1 MKKNG
6 MNLQAKIYFDDTEQ
20 AFIYKSNAQLKKTYR
35 LFQLMNQSWLVKVGT
50 RLTLL
55 AVNWKLPINGLLRST
70 IFEQFVGGETLEQ
83 TSVIV
88 NDLKKYGISLILDYG
103 AEGKESEKDFEE
115 AKNEFIRVINH
126 ASSLDNINFISIKLT
141 ALARFSLLEKLN
153 QFSASSAAGFSID
166 TKQLNPEEEQE
177 WANVVRRVEE
187 ICELAIEKKVGI
199 LIDAEESWI
208 QYTIDALTM
217 QVMERYNK
225 KKAIIYNT
233 IQLYRHDRLEFLK
246 YSHQIALKNKFIL
259 GAKIVRG
266 AYMEKERKR
275 ANALNDSSPIQRDKS
290 ASDQDFNAAISYSI
304 QHIDTISVIIASH
317 NEYSAQFAVRLLDEA
332 NLAVNHPHIH
342 FSQLYGMS
350 DNITFNLAKIG
361 CNVSKY
367 LPYGPIDDVI
377 PYLMRRAQ
385 ENSSVA
391 GQTSRELFLIEK
403 EIKRRGI

>member
-1 MKKNG
+1 

>member
-1 MKKNG
+1 
-6 MNLQAKIYFDDTEQ
+6 MNLQAKISFDDTEQ

-83 TSVIV
+83 TTVIV

-153 QFSASSAAGFSID
+153 QFSARSSAGFSID
-166 TKQLNPEEEQE
+166 TKQLNSEEGQE

-187 ICELAIEKKVGI
+187 ICELAVEKKVGI

-208 QYTIDALTM
+208 QNTIDALTM

-225 KKAIIYNT
+225 KKAVIYNT

-246 YSHQIALKNKFIL
+246 FSHQFALKNKFIL

-367 LPYGPIDDVI
+367 LPYGPIEDVI